1 MKKLLG
7 ICALIAVV
15 GVFFTACPLD
25 PDEKLSAK
33 ERVEAFIDDAN
44 EENWSSLKAHT
55 HPEAEKHSQA
65 NTELWVTKLG
75 SMIPLERTSISLNSI
90 GIRGNHINYTAILEE
105 DEPDNYKIRS
115 IKRGEEVIFK

>member
-55 HPEAEKHSQA
+55 HPDAKKISQA
-65 NTELWVTKLG
+65 NAAFWENYFLDCDLT
-75 SMIPLERTSISLNSI
+75 I
-90 GIRGNHINYTAILEE
+90 GIINGYIIYFSDNLIHYTATLKE
-105 DEPDNYKIRS
+105 DEPDNYKILT
-115 IKRGEEVIFK
+115 IKKGSTVIFE